1 MSDVEDEE
9 IEDVKLILLG
19 ESGVGKTSL
28 INVSIGKRFQD
39 NLAITFTCSLVKKDF
54 QRGTKKYSLNI
65 WDTAGQEIYRA
76 LNKLFIKDS
85 KIVIF
90 TYSINSLLTFQ
101 ELTFWVSLVREILGD
116 EPIFGLVGNKS
127 DLYANAEVDQ
137 ETAKK
142 FAEQIGAKF
151 ETVSAKTNPK
161 AFVNFLDTLLD
172 EYLAKKGNKENE
184 EDDEEKEKEKKKKEK
199 REKKE
204 KKERKKREK
213 KEKKIKIKK
222 ENHTK
227 GKKIKKCCE

>member
-1 MSDVEDEE
+1 M
-9 IEDVKLILLG
+9 
-19 ESGVGKTSL
+19 
-28 INVSIGKRFQD
+28 
-39 NLAITFTCSLVKKDF
+39 
-54 QRGTKKYSLNI
+54 
-65 WDTAGQEIYRA
+65 
-76 LNKLFIKDS
+76 NKLFIKDS

-90 TYSINSLLTFQ
+90 TYYISDITTFQ
-101 ELTFWVSLVREILGD
+101 GLTFWVSLVREILGD

-161 AFVNFLDTLLD
+161 AFINFLDTLLD
-172 EYLAKKGNKENE
+172 EYLVKKSNKENE
-184 EDDEEKEKEKKKKEK
+184 EDEEKEKKKKEK

-227 GKKIKKCCE
+227 VKKIKKCCE